1 MIRTCKSHILVG
13 FIVTNVLLGGC
24 SNNEPV
30 SIVGKWTF
38 IDMKQGEKL
47 IFSSDKKVQKRLID
61 LQVKQDAKIMKQMG
75 VPMNKYRKIL
85 TSRSNEMCGISF
97 DFDAAK
103 KVLISVDPKSS
114 SDDIRLTYQL
124 NDTTKALIVK
134 SNPGATDRVF
144 KFSLGADTLVL
155 QEGASLMRLK
165 RK

>member
-1 MIRTCKSHILVG
+1 MIEKFRTHILVG
-13 FIVTNVLLGGC
+13 LIVTSSLLVGC
-24 SNNEPV
+24 SDDEPV

-47 IFSSDKKVQKRLID
+47 IFSSDKKVQERLINK
-61 LQVKQDAKIMKQMG
+61 QVKQDAKIMKQMG
-75 VPMNKYRKIL
+75 VPINKYRKIL

-97 DFDAAK
+97 DFDAEK

-114 SDDIRLTYQL
+114 SDDIRLTYQID
-124 NDTTKALIVK
+124 DTTKALIVK
-134 SNPGATDRVF
+134 SKPGATDRVF